1 MVGDRVIWTMYH
13 SPLSSRTRAKRERG
27 ILRYSWI
34 FCGANGCV
42 RAIGTSEINPAC
54 CTDDTRRR
62 KVPLSRG
69 ARGRDDSVNGRQ
81 IIR

>member
-42 RAIGTSEINPAC
+42 RN
-54 CTDDTRRR
+54 
-62 KVPLSRG
+62 
-69 ARGRDDSVNGRQ
+69 RDE
-81 IIR
+81 